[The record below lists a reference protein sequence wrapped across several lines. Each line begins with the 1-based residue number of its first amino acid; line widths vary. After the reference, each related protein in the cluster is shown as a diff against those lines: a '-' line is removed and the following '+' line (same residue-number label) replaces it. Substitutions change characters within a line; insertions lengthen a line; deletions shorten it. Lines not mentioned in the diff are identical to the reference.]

1 MLTER
6 SALEAVEEVH
16 GSIEQFAL
24 FVLTDAKDVLKSEN
38 SINLRAQKVGLEPQ
52 VLNYILTQSTAFRRL
67 MREVIV
73 NQSFDLEAEV
83 QHIERVKVAAT
94 NSEKKE
100 VVTPKGVKTTVD
112 HSLDEVVKAG
122 EYINKY
128 RGTPLSAGETRSGPT
143 LVVNFGSPEGSRD
156 DKTITVESQE
166 VAPTGFKR
174 LRAGG
179 LPPEGARKRYLAGKD
194 GGGKRHALAREG
206 GELDFDSA
214 EARSAAETR
223 KNEESKLVP
232 DESNPGRG
240 DNRTDVE
247 SDWVKNWE

>member
-24 FVLTDAKDVLKSEN
+24 FVLTEAKDVLKSDK
-38 SINLRAQKVGLEPQ
+38 SITLRAQQVGLEPQ
-52 VLNYILTQSTAFRRL
+52 TLNYILTQSTAFRRL

-83 QHIERVKVAAT
+83 QHIERVKIAAT
-94 NSEKKE
+94 NSQRKE
-100 VVTPKGVKTTVD
+100 VVTPKGVLAKVD
-112 HSLDEVVKAG
+112 YSLDEVVKAG

-128 RGTPLSAGETRSGPT
+128 RGTPLSAGETRTGPN
-143 LVVNFGSPEGSRD
+143 LVINFGSPEGGRD
-156 DKTITVESQE
+156 GKTITVEGQE

-179 LPPEGARKRYLAGKD
+179 LPPSGAQKRYLAGKN
-194 GGGKRHALAREG
+194 GGGERHALAREG
-206 GELDFDSA
+206 GELDFDSE

-223 KNEESKLVP
+223 KTQESEVVSGQS
-232 DESNPGRG
+232 DRGRG
-240 DNRTDVE
+240 DNRTDIKE
-247 SDWVKNWE
+247 DWVKNWE